1 MGVAEELGDDL
12 ARRTL
17 EAMKDIDDDRFF
29 YQVAKVIGASSPTLE
44 EAYLT
49 AMRIRLAAAR
59 GHKFLDDALKAR
71 RAGGSPGES
80 GARTAQAASS
90 ATARAPVRACG
101 WVCVMRVAIE
111 RQR

>member
-1 MGVAEELGDDL
+1 MSAAAWERERAEMGVAEELGDDL

-71 RAGGSPGES
+71 RAGGPIPLPPPDN
-80 GARTAQAASS
+80 AAH
-90 ATARAPVRACG
+90 
-101 WVCVMRVAIE
+101 
-111 RQR
+111 